1 MGIRKLCLA
10 AAGASALA
18 LAAPVAAANAAD
30 IPVAPPSGPVSHP
43 VLTFVPPSTGPIC
56 VAIGP
61 IIIGGKVISPG
72 LHVCTS
78 GASLPPLSTQ
88 PQT

>member
-18 LAAPVAAANAAD
+18 LAAPVTAANAAD

-56 VAIGP
+56 VALGP
-61 IIIGGKVISPG
+61 IIIGGKIISPG
-72 LHVCTS
+72 VNVCTS
-78 GASLPPLSTQ
+78 RVSAPPFVLTF
-88 PQT
+88 PG

>member
-10 AAGASALA
+10 TAGASALA
-18 LAAPVAAANAAD
+18 LAAPVTAANAAD

-56 VAIGP
+56 VALGP
-61 IIIGGKVISPG
+61 IIIGGKIISPG
-72 LHVCTS
+72 VNVCTS
-78 GASLPPLSTQ
+78 RVSAPPFVLTF
-88 PQT
+88 PG